1 MEKPSN
7 MSPDFVYIQINPH
20 DVNYVNR
27 ILESYEYLGVLT
39 TLDPAKG
46 VCCIHSTADTKEDV
60 RRVLASLDV
69 PVKFLVP
76 LVREGEPAQFAGS
89 GKPGQCGE

>member
-39 TLDPAKG
+39 TLEPAKG
-46 VCCIHSTADTKEDV
+46 ICCIHSTADTKEDV

-69 PVKFLVP
+69 PVHFLVP
-76 LVREGEPAQFAGS
+76 LVREGKPVQFAG
-89 GKPGQCGE
+89 GGRPGQWGE

>member
-1 MEKPSN
+1 

-39 TLDPAKG
+39 TLDAAKG
-46 VCCIHSTADTKEDV
+46 ICCIHSTADTKEDV
-60 RRVLASLDV
+60 RRVLSAL
-69 PVKFLVP
+69 PVAVRFLVP
-76 LVREGEPAQFAGS
+76 LISEGEPLRFAEE
-89 GKPGQCGE
+89 GQETGTEG